1 MTNCP
6 NNILEARKS
15 SKKSQKEV
23 AAALNVSAPTVS
35 DWEREKKYPTVG
47 NLKQLA
53 DLFSVSTDYLLR
65 RTNIPSFHS
74 KISGVWDGAFIKRLR
89 LERGETLS
97 YVAQSIGVS
106 PAIYEKYE
114 ESSLDPTVADLCRM
128 ADHFCA
134 ETDTLL
140 NRTFYIETDDGH
152 VVPGCFQVDKN
163 EQHLIEMFRS
173 MNNRGRRKFIDYL
186 DDLVKNEDNL
196 LSPRPYRK
204 IGRVIHVDFCRK

>member
-6 NNILEARKS
+6 NNILKVRKAS
-15 SKKSQKEV
+15 QKSQKEV
-23 AAALNVSAPTVS
+23 AITLNVSAPTVS
-35 DWEREKKYPTVG
+35 DWEREKKYPTVE

-89 LERGETLS
+89 LERGETLN

-152 VVPGCFQVDKN
+152 VVPGYFQVDKN

-173 MNNRGRRKFIDYL
+173 MNNKGRQKFIDYL

-196 LSPRPYRK
+196 LSSAPTAK
-204 IGRVIHVDFCRK
+204 SGA

>member
-6 NNILEARKS
+6 NNILEARKAS
-15 SKKSQKEV
+15 QKSQKEV
-23 AAALNVSAPTVS
+23 AITLNVSAPTVS
-35 DWEREKKYPTVG
+35 DWEREKKYPTAE

-140 NRTFYIETDDGH
+140 NRTFYIETDDGN
-152 VVPGCFQVDKN
+152 VVPGCFQVNKN
-163 EQHLIEMFRS
+163 EQHLIEMLRQLNPDGQRYILQQAEFANSREEY
-173 MNNRGRRKFIDYL
+173 R
-186 DDLVKNEDNL
+186 
-196 LSPRPYRK
+196 LSPAPTAK
-204 IGRVIHVDFCRK
+204 SGA

>member
-6 NNILEARKS
+6 NNILKVRKAS
-15 SKKSQKEV
+15 QKSQKEV
-23 AAALNVSAPTVS
+23 AITLNVSAPTVS
-35 DWEREKKYPTVG
+35 DWEREKKYPTVE

-89 LERGETLS
+89 LERGETLN

-114 ESSLDPTVADLCRM
+114 ESSLEPTVADLCRM

-152 VVPGCFQVDKN
+152 VVPGYFQVDKN

-173 MNNRGRRKFIDYL
+173 MNNKGRQKFIDYL
-186 DDLVKNEDNL
+186 DDLVKNENNL
-196 LSPRPYRK
+196 LSSAPTAK
-204 IGRVIHVDFCRK
+204 SGA

>member
-6 NNILEARKS
+6 NNILEARKAS
-15 SKKSQKEV
+15 QKSQKEV
-23 AAALNVSAPTVS
+23 AITLNVSAPTVS
-35 DWEREKKYPTVG
+35 DWEREKKYPTAE

-152 VVPGCFQVDKN
+152 VVPGYFQVDKN

-173 MNNRGRRKFIDYL
+173 MNNKGRQKFIDYL
-186 DDLVKNEDNL
+186 DDLVKNENNL
-196 LSPRPYRK
+196 LSPAPTAK
-204 IGRVIHVDFCRK
+204 SGA

>member
-6 NNILEARKS
+6 NNILKVRKAS
-15 SKKSQKEV
+15 QKSQKEV
-23 AAALNVSAPTVS
+23 AITLNVSAPTVS
-35 DWEREKKYPTVG
+35 DWEREKKYPTVE

-89 LERGETLS
+89 LERGETLN

-114 ESSLDPTVADLCRM
+114 ESSLEPTVADLCRM

-140 NRTFYIETDDGH
+140 NRTFYLETDDGH
-152 VVPGCFQVDKN
+152 VVPGYFQVDKN

-173 MNNRGRRKFIDYL
+173 MNNKGRQKFIDYL
-186 DDLVKNEDNL
+186 DDLVKNENNL
-196 LSPRPYRK
+196 LSSAPTAK
-204 IGRVIHVDFCRK
+204 SGA

>member
-6 NNILEARKS
+6 NNILEARKAS
-15 SKKSQKEV
+15 QKSQKEV
-23 AAALNVSAPTVS
+23 AITLNVSAPTVS
-35 DWEREKKYPTVG
+35 DWEREKKYPTAE

-152 VVPGCFQVDKN
+152 VVHGYFQVDKN

-173 MNNRGRRKFIDYL
+173 MNNKGRQKFIDYL
-186 DDLVKNEDNL
+186 DDLVKNENNL
-196 LSPRPYRK
+196 LSPAPTAK
-204 IGRVIHVDFCRK
+204 SGA

>member
-6 NNILEARKS
+6 NNILEARKAS
-15 SKKSQKEV
+15 QKSQKEV
-23 AAALNVSAPTVS
+23 AITLNVSAPTVS
-35 DWEREKKYPTVG
+35 DWEREKKYPTAE

-74 KISGVWDGAFIKRLR
+74 KISGVWDGTFIKRLR

-173 MNNRGRRKFIDYL
+173 MNNKGRRKFIDYL

-196 LSPRPYRK
+196 LSPAPTAK
-204 IGRVIHVDFCRK
+204 SGA

>member
-6 NNILEARKS
+6 NNILKVRKAS
-15 SKKSQKEV
+15 QKSQKEV
-23 AAALNVSAPTVS
+23 AITLNVSAPTVS
-35 DWEREKKYPTVG
+35 DWEREKKYPTVE

-89 LERGETLS
+89 LERGETLN

-152 VVPGCFQVDKN
+152 VVPGYFQVDKN

-173 MNNRGRRKFIDYL
+173 MNNKGRQKFIDYL
-186 DDLVKNEDNL
+186 DDLVKNENNL
-196 LSPRPYRK
+196 LSSAPTAK
-204 IGRVIHVDFCRK
+204 SGA

>member
-6 NNILEARKS
+6 NNILKVRKAS
-15 SKKSQKEV
+15 QKSQKEV
-23 AAALNVSAPTVS
+23 AITLNVSAPTVS
-35 DWEREKKYPTVG
+35 DWEREKKYPTVE

-89 LERGETLS
+89 LERGETLN

-114 ESSLDPTVADLCRM
+114 ESSLEPTVADLCRM

-152 VVPGCFQVDKN
+152 VVPGYFQVDKN

-173 MNNRGRRKFIDYL
+173 MNNKCRQKFIDYL
-186 DDLVKNEDNL
+186 DDLVKNENNL
-196 LSPRPYRK
+196 LSSTPTAK
-204 IGRVIHVDFCRK
+204 SGA

>member
-6 NNILEARKS
+6 NNILEARKAS
-15 SKKSQKEV
+15 QKSQKEV
-23 AAALNVSAPTVS
+23 AITLNVSAPTVS
-35 DWEREKKYPTVG
+35 DWEREKKYPTAE

-134 ETDTLL
+134 ETETLL
-140 NRTFYIETDDGH
+140 NRTFYIATDDGH

-173 MNNRGRRKFIDYL
+173 MNNKGRRKFIDYL

-196 LSPRPYRK
+196 LSPAPTAK
-204 IGRVIHVDFCRK
+204 SGA

>member
-1 MTNCP
+1 MMNCP
-6 NNILEARKS
+6 NNILEARKAS
-15 SKKSQKEV
+15 QKSQKEV
-23 AAALNVSAPTVS
+23 AITLNVSAPTVS
-35 DWEREKKYPTVG
+35 DWEREKKYPTVE

-114 ESSLDPTVADLCRM
+114 ESSLDPTVADLCHM

-152 VVPGCFQVDKN
+152 VVPGYFQVDKN

-173 MNNRGRRKFIDYL
+173 MNNKGRQKFIDYL
-186 DDLVKNEDNL
+186 DDLVKNENNL
-196 LSPRPYRK
+196 LSSAPTAK
-204 IGRVIHVDFCRK
+204 SGA

>member
-6 NNILEARKS
+6 NNILEARKAS
-15 SKKSQKEV
+15 QKSQKEV
-23 AAALNVSAPTVS
+23 AITLNVSAPTVS
-35 DWEREKKYPTVG
+35 DWEREKKYPTVE

-89 LERGETLS
+89 LERGETLN

-114 ESSLDPTVADLCRM
+114 ESSLEPTVADLCRM

-152 VVPGCFQVDKN
+152 VVPGYFQVDKN

-173 MNNRGRRKFIDYL
+173 MNNKGRQKFIDYL
-186 DDLVKNEDNL
+186 DDLVKNENNL
-196 LSPRPYRK
+196 LSSAPTAK
-204 IGRVIHVDFCRK
+204 SGA

>member
-6 NNILEARKS
+6 NNILKVRKAS
-15 SKKSQKEV
+15 QKSQKEV
-23 AAALNVSAPTVS
+23 AITLNVSAPTVS
-35 DWEREKKYPTVG
+35 DWEREKKYPTVE

-74 KISGVWDGAFIKRLR
+74 KISGVWDGTFIKRLR
-89 LERGETLS
+89 LERGETLN

-114 ESSLDPTVADLCRM
+114 ESSLEPTVADLCRM

-152 VVPGCFQVDKN
+152 VVPGYFQVDKN

-173 MNNRGRRKFIDYL
+173 MNNKGRQKFIDYL
-186 DDLVKNEDNL
+186 DDLVKNENNL
-196 LSPRPYRK
+196 LSSAPTAK
-204 IGRVIHVDFCRK
+204 SGA

>member
-6 NNILEARKS
+6 NNILKVRKAS
-15 SKKSQKEV
+15 QKSQKEV
-23 AAALNVSAPTVS
+23 AITLNVSAPTVS
-35 DWEREKKYPTVG
+35 DWEREKKYPTVE

-89 LERGETLS
+89 LERGETLN

-114 ESSLDPTVADLCRM
+114 ESSLEPTVADLCRM

-152 VVPGCFQVDKN
+152 VVPGYFQVDKN

-173 MNNRGRRKFIDYL
+173 MNNKGRQKFIDYL
-186 DDLVKNEDNL
+186 DDLVKNENNL
-196 LSPRPYRK
+196 LSSTPTAK
-204 IGRVIHVDFCRK
+204 SGA

>member
-15 SKKSQKEV
+15 SEKSQKEV

-65 RTNIPSFHS
+65 RTNTPIC
-74 KISGVWDGAFIKRLR
+74 IKPDEL
-89 LERGETLS
+89 LS
-97 YVAQSIGVS
+97 C
-106 PAIYEKYE
+106 
-114 ESSLDPTVADLCRM
+114 TTR
-128 ADHFCA
+128 
-134 ETDTLL
+134 
-140 NRTFYIETDDGH
+140 
-152 VVPGCFQVDKN
+152 N
-163 EQHLIEMFRS
+163 EQYLIEMLRQLNPDGQRYILQQAEFANSQEEYR
-173 MNNRGRRKFIDYL
+173 
-186 DDLVKNEDNL
+186 

-204 IGRVIHVDFCRK
+204 IGRVIHVDFHRKD

>member
-1 MTNCP
+1 MIANSYTITQGGDSNDK
-6 NNILEARKS
+6 L
-15 SKKSQKEV
+15 SKQYFRGEESLAKSQKEV
-23 AAALNVSAPTVS
+23 AITLNVSAPTVS
-35 DWEREKKYPTVG
+35 DWEREKKYPTAE

-134 ETDTLL
+134 ETDTA
-140 NRTFYIETDDGH
+140 
-152 VVPGCFQVDKN
+152 
-163 EQHLIEMFRS
+163 S
-173 MNNRGRRKFIDYL
+173 
-186 DDLVKNEDNL
+186 
-196 LSPRPYRK
+196 
-204 IGRVIHVDFCRK
+204 

>member
-6 NNILEARKS
+6 NNILKVRKAS
-15 SKKSQKEV
+15 QKSQKEV
-23 AAALNVSAPTVS
+23 AITLNVSAPTVS
-35 DWEREKKYPTVG
+35 DWEREKKYPTVE

-89 LERGETLS
+89 LERGETLN

-106 PAIYEKYE
+106 PATYEKYE
-114 ESSLDPTVADLCRM
+114 ESSLEPTVADLCRM

-152 VVPGCFQVDKN
+152 VVPGYFQVDKN

-173 MNNRGRRKFIDYL
+173 MNNKGRQKFIDYL
-186 DDLVKNEDNL
+186 DDLVKNENNL
-196 LSPRPYRK
+196 LSSAPTAK
-204 IGRVIHVDFCRK
+204 SGA

>member
-6 NNILEARKS
+6 NNILEARKAS
-15 SKKSQKEV
+15 QKSQKEV
-23 AAALNVSAPTVS
+23 AITLNVSAPAVS
-35 DWEREKKYPTVG
+35 DWEREKKYPTAE

-163 EQHLIEMFRS
+163 EQHLIVMFRS
-173 MNNRGRRKFIDYL
+173 MNNKGRRKFIDYL

-196 LSPRPYRK
+196 LSPAPTAK
-204 IGRVIHVDFCRK
+204 SGA

>member
-6 NNILEARKS
+6 NNILKVRKAS
-15 SKKSQKEV
+15 QKSQKEV
-23 AAALNVSAPTVS
+23 AITLNVSAPTVS
-35 DWEREKKYPTVG
+35 DWEREKKYPTVE

-89 LERGETLS
+89 LERGETLN

-114 ESSLDPTVADLCRM
+114 ESSLEPTVADLCRM

-134 ETDTLL
+134 ETDALL

-173 MNNRGRRKFIDYL
+173 MNNIGRKKFIGYL

-196 LSPRPYRK
+196 LSPAPTAK
-204 IGRVIHVDFCRK
+204 SGA

>member
-6 NNILEARKS
+6 NNILKVRKAS
-15 SKKSQKEV
+15 QKSQKEV
-23 AAALNVSAPTVS
+23 AITLNVSAPTVS
-35 DWEREKKYPTVG
+35 DWEREKKYPTVE

-89 LERGETLS
+89 LERGETLN

-114 ESSLDPTVADLCRM
+114 ESSLEPTVADLCRM

-152 VVPGCFQVDKN
+152 VVPGYFQVDKN

-173 MNNRGRRKFIDYL
+173 MNNKGRQKFIDYL
-186 DDLVKNEDNL
+186 DDLVKNENNI
-196 LSPRPYRK
+196 LSSAPTAK
-204 IGRVIHVDFCRK
+204 SGA

>member
-6 NNILEARKS
+6 NNILEARKTS
-15 SKKSQKEV
+15 QKSQKEV
-23 AAALNVSAPTVS
+23 AITLNVSAPTVS
-35 DWEREKKYPTVG
+35 DWEREKKYPTVE

-89 LERGETLS
+89 LERGETLG

-152 VVPGCFQVDKN
+152 VVPGYFQVDKN

-173 MNNRGRRKFIDYL
+173 MNNKGRQKFIDYL
-186 DDLVKNEDNL
+186 DDLVKNENNL
-196 LSPRPYRK
+196 LSSAPTAK
-204 IGRVIHVDFCRK
+204 SGA

>member
-1 MTNCP
+1 MANCP
-6 NNILEARKS
+6 NNILEARKAS
-15 SKKSQKEV
+15 QKSQKEV
-23 AAALNVSAPTVS
+23 AITLNVSAPTVS
-35 DWEREKKYPTVG
+35 DWEREKKYPTAE

-152 VVPGCFQVDKN
+152 VVPGYFQVDKN

-173 MNNRGRRKFIDYL
+173 MNNKGRQKFIDYL
-186 DDLVKNEDNL
+186 DDLVKNENNL
-196 LSPRPYRK
+196 LSLAPTAK
-204 IGRVIHVDFCRK
+204 SGA

>member
-6 NNILEARKS
+6 NNILEARKAS
-15 SKKSQKEV
+15 QKSQKEV
-23 AAALNVSAPTVS
+23 AITLNVSAPTVS
-35 DWEREKKYPTVG
+35 DWEREKKYPTAE

-140 NRTFYIETDDGH
+140 NRTFYIETDDVH

-173 MNNRGRRKFIDYL
+173 MNNKGRRKFIDYL

-196 LSPRPYRK
+196 LSPAPTAK
-204 IGRVIHVDFCRK
+204 SGA

>member
-6 NNILEARKS
+6 NNILEARKAS
-15 SKKSQKEV
+15 QKSQKEV
-23 AAALNVSAPTVS
+23 AITLNVSAPTVS
-35 DWEREKKYPTVG
+35 DWEREKKYPTAE

-74 KISGVWDGAFIKRLR
+74 KISGVWNGAFIKRLR

-173 MNNRGRRKFIDYL
+173 MNNKGRRKFIDYL

-196 LSPRPYRK
+196 LSPAPTAK
-204 IGRVIHVDFCRK
+204 SGA

>member
-6 NNILEARKS
+6 NNILEARKAS
-15 SKKSQKEV
+15 QKSQKEV
-23 AAALNVSAPTVS
+23 AITLNVSAPTVS
-35 DWEREKKYPTVG
+35 DWEREKKYPTAE

-173 MNNRGRRKFIDYL
+173 MNNKGRRKFIDYL

-196 LSPRPYRK
+196 LSPAPTAK
-204 IGRVIHVDFCRK
+204 SGA

>member
-6 NNILEARKS
+6 NNILKVRKAS
-15 SKKSQKEV
+15 QKSQKEV
-23 AAALNVSAPTVS
+23 AITLNVSAPTVS
-35 DWEREKKYPTVG
+35 DWEREKKYPTVE

-89 LERGETLS
+89 LERGETLN

-114 ESSLDPTVADLCRM
+114 ESSLEPTVADLCRM

-152 VVPGCFQVDKN
+152 VVPGYFQVDKN

-173 MNNRGRRKFIDYL
+173 MNNKGRQKFIDYL
-186 DDLVKNEDNL
+186 DDLAKNENNL
-196 LSPRPYRK
+196 LSSAPTAK
-204 IGRVIHVDFCRK
+204 SGA